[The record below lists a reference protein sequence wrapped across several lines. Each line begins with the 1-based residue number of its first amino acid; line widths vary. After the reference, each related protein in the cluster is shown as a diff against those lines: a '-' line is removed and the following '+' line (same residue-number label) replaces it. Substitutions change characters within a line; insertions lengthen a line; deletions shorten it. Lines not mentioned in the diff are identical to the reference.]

1 MHTNA
6 LPNKFTNQEFDIE
19 VIPEGISFKILAP
32 GLARAL
38 GFRDASNL
46 VASIPDSEKGYTLA
60 STPGGDQH
68 VYYLTEPSFYRALG
82 QRQAARVKDEHVRAR
97 VERFQNWVYT
107 EVLPQIRRDGAYM
120 TPEVIEKTLI
130 NPDFIIS
137 LATKLKDE
145 QEKNRELQAENHKT
159 LLALETARPK
169 VLFADAVATSKTS
182 ILIGEFAKILKGNGV
197 EIGQNRLFQW
207 LRENGYLCKAP
218 GDRWNMPTQKS
229 LDLGLFRIKESTTQS
244 PDGDIRVHKTPK
256 LTGKGQQYFADKFL
270 TRAIVDIAG
279 EAVAS

>member
-1 MHTNA
+1 MITQDITR
-6 LPNKFTNQEFDIE
+6 FEFDSQE
-19 VIPEGISFKILAP
+19 LRTTTVDGEPLFCGKDVALILGYKDTVNAIKLHCRGVVKRHP
-32 GLARAL
+32 IVDSL
-38 GFRDASNL
+38 GRIQEATF
-46 VASIPDSEKGYTLA
+46 I
-60 STPGGDQH
+60 
-68 VYYLTEPSFYRALG
+68 TEPDLYRLIVNSKLP
-82 QRQAARVKDEHVRAR
+82 AAEKFEKLVFE
-97 VERFQNWVYT
+97 
-107 EVLPQIRRDGAYM
+107 EVLPSIRKTGGYM
-120 TPEVIEKTLI
+120 D
-130 NPDFIIS
+130 PD
-137 LATKLKDE
+137 
-145 QEKNRELQAENHKT
+145 
-159 LLALETARPK
+159 ALEKFMTAPETVMKIAANWKKDRDKRLELEAKVQADAPK